1 MQVLINGLDCLMSL
15 DLTVAS
21 VGGVC
26 RVLGFCRMREK
37 TGSDRSIILSCFLF
51 WKVTF
56 AMLVLRI
63 FLNSEGEVYHL
74 VS

>member
-1 MQVLINGLDCLMSL
+1 MQVFTNGLMSLLLL
-15 DLTVAS
+15 DLTVGS

-26 RVLGFCRMREK
+26 GVWGFFRRREK
-37 TGSDRSIILSCFLF
+37 TGSDKSIIWSCFLF

-63 FLNSEGEVYHL
+63 FLNGEGEGDCL
-74 VS
+74 VG